1 MKKWQKLLADAQAKA
16 AEARG
21 IMSKADAE
29 KRELTEDERTTY
41 QKAYDAA
48 LNLKAASDQAKKD
61 DEQASALDELAGS
74 EVPDD
79 DTNDQILSSGIE
91 VKEPEGGK
99 SRAFGDRFT
108 KSAPYAAF
116 RKQYPSGVGQG
127 SPINIGRVKVGSL
140 SDWDTNRKA
149 SLITSPTAHLQP
161 TRYPTLDMVE
171 RPNLTL
177 LDLVSR
183 GQTGGNFE
191 YLQITGVERNA
202 KIVPE
207 ATSATD
213 DAALKPLSDLQTAI
227 ADAKV
232 YTYADG
238 YEITNQMLA
247 DAPAFASY
255 MNQELAY
262 SLDNVLEEK
271 LLNGTGTNGEPKG
284 ILSTT
289 GVQQTTYTAGA
300 LASDGIPT
308 EAGVRAF
315 IRAARIQMLNILRQP
330 GGTVQAFVMSPEMDA
345 AIDLLQDDNGRYYSG
360 GPFGNGPGTL
370 WGRPRVTSERLKWDT
385 CLTGDFKQVAL
396 LDREGLSVLAFN
408 QHRDFAQRNLTYVR
422 AELRAAQVIW
432 RPNRLGVVKPAA

>member
-1 MKKWQKLLADAQAKA
+1 
-16 AEARG
+16 
-21 IMSKADAE
+21 
-29 KRELTEDERTTY
+29 
-41 QKAYDAA
+41 
-48 LNLKAASDQAKKD
+48 
-61 DEQASALDELAGS
+61 
-74 EVPDD
+74 
-79 DTNDQILSSGIE
+79 
-91 VKEPEGGK
+91 
-99 SRAFGDRFT
+99 
-108 KSAPYAAF
+108 
-116 RKQYPSGVGQG
+116 
-127 SPINIGRVKVGSL
+127 
-140 SDWDTNRKA
+140 
-149 SLITSPTAHLQP
+149 
-161 TRYPTLDMVE
+161 
-171 RPNLTL
+171 
-177 LDLVSR
+177 
-183 GQTGGNFE
+183 
-191 YLQITGVERNA
+191 
-202 KIVPE
+202 
-207 ATSATD
+207 
-213 DAALKPLSDLQTAI
+213 
-227 ADAKV
+227 
-232 YTYADG
+232 
-238 YEITNQMLA
+238 MLA

-289 GVQQTTYTAGA
+289 GVQQTTYTAGE

-315 IRAARIQMLNILRQP
+315 IRAARIQMLNILRHP

-370 WGRPRVTSERLKWDT
+370 WGRPRITSERLKWDT